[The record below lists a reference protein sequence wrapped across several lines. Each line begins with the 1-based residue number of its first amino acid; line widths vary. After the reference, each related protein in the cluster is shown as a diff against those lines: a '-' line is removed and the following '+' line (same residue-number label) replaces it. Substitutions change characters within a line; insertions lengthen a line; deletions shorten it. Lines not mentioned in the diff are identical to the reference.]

1 MLELV
6 NLLLGGFLLV
16 AGRKLFWLFIGVLGF
31 ITGIQLASRIWPESG
46 QAVII
51 AGLVTGIIFA
61 LLAIFLQRLA
71 VGLAGFAAGGF
82 VATFFTGALGIE
94 SGIAYWGS
102 YIIGGLI
109 GVALVMLLFDW
120 ALITLSSLAGA
131 ALITQSV
138 FPESGAARWI
148 LLLLA
153 IIGVVIQGYSLIR
166 PRRPKP
172 RGRKG

>member
-1 MLELV
+1 MLDIV

-31 ITGIQLASRIWPESG
+31 ITGMQLASRIWPESEQTAILTG
-46 QAVII
+46 LII
-51 AGLVTGIIFA
+51 GIIFA

-71 VGLAGFAAGGF
+71 VGLAGFVAGGF
-82 VATFFTGALGIE
+82 IVSSLAGVLGIE

-102 YIIGGLI
+102 YVIGGLI
-109 GVALVMLLFDW
+109 GIALVMLLFDW

-138 FPESGAARWI
+138 FAESGAARWM
-148 LLLLA
+148 LLMLA
-153 IIGVVIQGYSLIR
+153 VIGIVIQGYSLLR
-166 PRRPKP
+166 PRYTKLS
-172 RGRKG
+172 GRKD